1 MLTVTLSLY
10 HLPTTLSYSATY
22 STMVNA
28 PILSPP
34 PPPPPGWHGVCVRHH
49 RWADPDIGPSSQHR
63 GPHSNRIGSGAPH
76 LCVQGK
82 VRGGEGRGGET
93 KGGEGRRGEGGMMLE
108 LVWSV
113 GHSHWSSLGRPSPIA
128 QVKMNVSVNS
138 TALHV
143 FSHHIVSCVPCHSSV
158 WCDCM

>member
-10 HLPTTLSYSATY
+10 HLPTTLSYFATC

-28 PILSPP
+28 PILS

-63 GPHSNRIGSGAPH
+63 GPHCNRSGSGAPH

-82 VRGGEGRGGET
+82 VRGGRG
-93 KGGEGRRGEGGMMLE
+93 GEGGMMLE
-108 LVWSV
+108 PVWSV

-128 QVKMNVSVNS
+128 QVKMNVSVQRLLNS